1 MPTYPD
7 ISKITLP
14 TGSTY
19 NVKDQ
24 EARDLIAALEKKGK
38 YLGKTTTDISDNST
52 TNPITVVI
60 EGTPTQVT
68 AIEGDWAIY
77 DKYDGQTM
85 VGTIESIW
93 NGTTW
98 QEFGDLSDMGSL
110 AYKDSASG
118 LYTPT
123 GTVSQSTF
131 TGSQGSVAITA
142 SADAN
147 GNYTPAG
154 TVSQPSFTG
163 TSTTSTGKFT
173 PTGSVSLTDTNK
185 TATVSAAQSGDT
197 TYQPSGSVSTPTIS
211 VKTAGSTTTVNSITD
226 VGTLPSATMPTYSVS
241 NETLTIT
248 AGSFNAGTLPT
259 KGANQTVKTGDAAY
273 ESTQPT
279 FSGTAVRLVTDNIAV
294 PTSASFSGNEGNVS
308 VTGTPSGTVSQPSFS
323 GTKVQISGTTTPSGT
338 VSQPTFTGDEATI
351 TVS

>member
-24 EARDLIAALEKKGK
+24 TARDLIAALEKKGK

-52 TNPITVVI
+52 NNPITVVI
-60 EGTPTQVT
+60 DGTPTQVT

-118 LYTPT
+118 STTVAVPKTYTT
-123 GTVSQSTF
+123 ITTTATTESKTV
-131 TGSQGSVAITA
+131 
-142 SADAN
+142 
-147 GNYTPAG
+147 
-154 TVSQPSFTG
+154 
-163 TSTTSTGKFT
+163 TSTGT
-173 PTGSVSLTDTNK
+173 TTGSVSVTKGIVDIKTKATGTEANK
-185 TATVSAAQSGDT
+185 YTPSGSNASSSVSGSCTVTAN
-197 TYQPSGSVSTPTIS
+197 GSVSTPTIS
-211 VKTAGSTTTVNSITD
+211 LKTAGSTTTVNSITD

-259 KGANQTVKTGDAAY
+259 KGSDTTVKTGDGAY
-273 ESTQPT
+273 QS
-279 FSGTAVRLVTDNIAV
+279 
-294 PTSASFSGNEGNVS
+294 
-308 VTGTPSGTVSQPSFS
+308 SQPSFTGS
-323 GTKVQISGTTTPSGT
+323 SATGTISGTAAA
-338 VSQPTFTGDEATI
+338 QTFTGNDAYFETASNVATDASFVGASMTSSGSVDVPKTYTSSTTTATTENKDINI